1 MEISD
6 ALLALEEAC
15 LKKDPGELFWF
26 FRPMKEE
33 KEETLPG
40 LRRRSKKEA
49 RSFNELLSVSPKVE
63 RVGESV
69 ECKDGAL
76 CNSLESK
83 KGSDSSNESDLGR
96 AIVPLTVVAS
106 SP

>member
-1 MEISD
+1 
-6 ALLALEEAC
+6 
-15 LKKDPGELFWF
+15 
-26 FRPMKEE
+26 MKEE

-40 LRRRSKKEA
+40 FRRRSKKEA
-49 RSFNELLSVSPKVE
+49 RSLNETLSPSPNVE

-76 CNSLESK
+76 CSSLESK

-96 AIVPLTVVAS
+96 AIAPLTVVAS
-106 SP
+106 GPGATRREMRKSMASLRPPALLRV